1 MTTSSPIRVATAN
14 RTWIARNAAHRPV
27 IEMAVPAV
35 MLFAATRTIA
45 ADSRAPKAR
54 RSFFAGLLPK
64 LEAAVAEP
72 FATLPVNV
80 QRIASGVT
88 AWAAGMAFEAAP
100 PAAPATLIYRAAVRW
115 TDALLLTDFLTL
127 RAGSAF
133 HGAVV
138 SIMEDVERCDADPEA
153 PEDAGILEQVKP
165 LANAFDRRLRAVGLF
180 TTAPDLTP
188 AFHEIDQLTAS
199 GIGEIQVPVKAG
211 GAAA

>member
-1 MTTSSPIRVATAN
+1 MTVRSPIRVAAAN
-14 RTWIARNAAHRPV
+14 RTWIARNAVHRPV
-27 IEMAVPAV
+27 IEMALPAV
-35 MLFAATRTIA
+35 MLFAATKTIA
-45 ADSRAPKAR
+45 ADLRAPKTR
-54 RSFFAGLLPK
+54 RSFFAGLLPT

-72 FATLPVNV
+72 FTSLPLNV
-80 QRIASGVT
+80 QRAASCVT
-88 AWAAGMAFEAAP
+88 AWAAGTAFEAAP

-138 SIMEDVERCDADPEA
+138 FIMEDVERCAADPKA
-153 PEDAGILEQVKP
+153 PEDAEILEQAKP

-180 TTAPDLTP
+180 STAPDLTP
-188 AFHEIDQLTAS
+188 AFHEVDQLTAS
-199 GIGEIQVPVKAG
+199 GIGEIQVPVKEG